1 MKYTLWISRRLRLGG
16 AQGGSSKVG
25 VVIAVTGVALALII
39 MEFTIAIVLGF
50 KHEIQ
55 RKLVGF
61 DAQVTVMPPYNYST
75 SKCEGFITLTDSLE
89 AVVHDQLPRAELALT
104 MRQPGML
111 KTDDNFSGV
120 YFLGRSN
127 GKDFSFEKEN
137 IVDGQWPDY
146 SGEDNVNKI
155 VISRSTANALKLA
168 VDDKVYACFFI
179 NDAIKSRRYVV
190 AGIYESNFGE
200 YDKTVAYASLAAMQ
214 SVADADD
221 NQASSLDIWR
231 VSDDPEVI
239 VATADTLQDAL
250 LAAFQQNKL
259 QDVHPVTN
267 VTATGAIYFNW
278 LSLLNTNVVVIF
290 ILMICVAGFTLVSS
304 LFIIIL
310 ERIRTIGILR
320 SLGAS
325 KKAVRQIFINMALRL
340 VGRGMLIGNALGII
354 LLLIQQQTGIIAL
367 DPQMYYLK
375 AVPVEL
381 SALYFVLLNV
391 GVAFVAWLIL
401 IVPSHFASS
410 VDPSNAMRYE

>member
-1 MKYTLWISRRLRLGG
+1 MKYTFWISRRLRLGG

-61 DAQVTVMPPYNYST
+61 DAQVSVMPPYDYGSNR
-75 SKCEGFITLTDSLE
+75 CEGYITYTDTLE
-89 AVVHDQLPRAELALT
+89 EAIKAQIPRAETVLT
-104 MRQPGML
+104 LRQPGML
-111 KTDDNFSGV
+111 KTDDNFAGV
-120 YFLGRSN
+120 FFIGRSAN
-127 GKDFSFEKEN
+127 KDFSFEKANMVE
-137 IVDGQWPDY
+137 GEWPDY
-146 SGEDNVNKI
+146 NDEESENKI
-155 VISRSTANALKLA
+155 VISRPTANSLKLA
-168 VDDKVYACFFI
+168 VNDKVNACFFN

-200 YDKTVAYASLAAMQ
+200 YDNTVVYSSLAAMQ
-214 SVADADD
+214 SVADVES
-221 NQASSLDIWR
+221 NQGTSVELWR
-231 VSDDPEVI
+231 VSDIPDEI
-239 VATADTLQDAL
+239 TAAADSLQDAL
-250 LAAFQQNKL
+250 LMAFQQNKL
-259 QDVHPVTN
+259 QDVHPVTGI
-267 VTATGAIYFNW
+267 TTTGAIYFNW

-290 ILMICVAGFTLVSS
+290 ILMICVAGFTLISS

-325 KKAVRQIFINMALRL
+325 KRAVRQIFINMALRL
-340 VGRGMLIGNALGII
+340 VGMGMIIGNAVGII
-354 LLLIQQQTGIIAL
+354 LLLIQQKTGIIAL
-367 DPQMYYLK
+367 SPEMYYLK
-375 AVPVEL
+375 AVPVEI
-381 SALYFVLLNV
+381 SVLYFVLLNI

>member
-89 AVVHDQLPRAELALT
+89 AVVHEQLPRAELALT

-127 GKDFSFEKEN
+127 GKDYSFEKEN

-146 SGEDNVNKI
+146 SDEDNVNKI

-168 VDDKVYACFFI
+168 VDGKVYACFFI